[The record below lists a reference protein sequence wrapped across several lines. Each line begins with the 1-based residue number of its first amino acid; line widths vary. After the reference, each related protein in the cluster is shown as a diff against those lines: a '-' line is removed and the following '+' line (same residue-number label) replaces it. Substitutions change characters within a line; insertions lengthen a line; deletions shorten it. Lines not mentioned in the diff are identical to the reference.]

1 MGVYE
6 YSYLVATNIFSSALG
21 FVKFGDATGNLVKG
35 IKIYLN
41 YDLTSVTMDHVKG
54 RGDM

>member
-6 YSYLVATNIFSSALG
+6 YSYLVATDIFSSAVG
-21 FVKFGDATGNLVKG
+21 FVKFGDATGNLVKR

-54 RGDM
+54 RVDM